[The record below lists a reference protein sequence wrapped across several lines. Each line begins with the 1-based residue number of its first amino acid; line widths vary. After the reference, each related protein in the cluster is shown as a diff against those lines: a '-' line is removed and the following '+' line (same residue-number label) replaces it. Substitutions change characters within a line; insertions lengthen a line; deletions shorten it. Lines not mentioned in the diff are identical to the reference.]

1 MVMPHCTET
10 KNLLLVRLCPA
21 KVKNLKKKYTCNDA
35 KWTELFFPLQS
46 LFYPVQY
53 IGLYITEMILSIIEN
68 CNWASHFRRIRLWF
82 SFIELYL
89 FFKVKFKLNKQGQK
103 YYIYTEITPKPYN
116 KKESLAVREETGEA
130 SQIFSGTSSL
140 NGRGLTANTHWGENS

>member
-1 MVMPHCTET
+1 MRLFKWKKSACRTVFDWYSLLTSHCIRLREIFLFSKHISVSMVMPHCTVEIYKT

-21 KVKNLKKKYTCNDA
+21 KVKKKKKKYTCNDA
-35 KWTELFFPLQS
+35 KCTELFFPLQS

-89 FFKVKFKLNKQGQK
+89 FF
-103 YYIYTEITPKPYN
+103 
-116 KKESLAVREETGEA
+116 
-130 SQIFSGTSSL
+130 
-140 NGRGLTANTHWGENS
+140 